1 MIYLVIFMAI
11 FICFLLGFIVIQ
23 KRDLK
28 KLGETL
34 AELEVVLSTM
44 DRAKE
49 FEKNRGS

>member
-1 MIYLVIFMAI
+1 MIYLVIFMFL

-23 KRDLK
+23 NRDLI

-34 AELEVVLSTM
+34 AELESVLSTM

-49 FEKNRGS
+49 FEKNRES